1 MRDVAIVGGGP
12 GGLHAAT
19 LLARR
24 GFDVALFE
32 EHASSGNPVHCTGVL
47 ASDAFGEFDLPRSV
61 ILNSLRT
68 ARFHSP
74 AGGSITWS

>member
-24 GFDVALFE
+24 GFDVVVFE

-47 ASDAFGEFDLPRSV
+47 AADAFAEFDLPRTV
-61 ILNSLRT
+61 ILRRGT
-68 ARFHSP
+68 AR
-74 AGGSITWS
+74 